1 MGKSFQDWC
10 VNTLVHILS
19 NRKNYGITTRDK
31 GFRYAVDAIVKHYA
45 GMYHCS
51 DQSVTKEG
59 RTCVNLWWDEM
70 SSNRRELML
79 KSVIMSK
86 KAREIVHLNPL
97 LRANELKGLLHWEH
111 ILPCAK
117 VLDELCSLKEVGI
130 ESVQRCFRHN
140 RLVLITKDESRYLDG
155 KAARF
160 ENKDLEF
167 VGQHWPDE
175 RDAAQKSL
183 GDRPLKGGTALLR
196 IAKLQNNGVVFCT
209 YDDGAELAPESLLS
223 YLNSSRRELGSH
235 Q

>member
-51 DQSVTKEG
+51 DQTVTKEG

-117 VLDELCSLKEVGI
+117 VLEELCSLKEVGI
-130 ESVQRCFRHN
+130 ESVRHCFRHN

-160 ENKDLEF
+160 ENEDLEL
-167 VGQHWPDE
+167 VGQRWPE
-175 RDAAQKSL
+175 EWAAAQKSF

-196 IAKLQNNGVVFCT
+196 IAKLQNNGVVFCK
-209 YDDGAELAPESLLS
+209 YDNGDELSSQSLLS
-223 YLNSSRRELGSH
+223 YLNSAPGELGGL

>member
-45 GMYHCS
+45 GMYHCG

-97 LRANELKGLLHWEH
+97 LRANPTFQEKRENSG
-111 ILPCAK
+111 IAG
-117 VLDELCSLKEVGI
+117 VFSLFG
-130 ESVQRCFRHN
+130 
-140 RLVLITKDESRYLDG
+140 
-155 KAARF
+155 
-160 ENKDLEF
+160 
-167 VGQHWPDE
+167 
-175 RDAAQKSL
+175 
-183 GDRPLKGGTALLR
+183 
-196 IAKLQNNGVVFCT
+196 
-209 YDDGAELAPESLLS
+209 
-223 YLNSSRRELGSH
+223 
-235 Q
+235 